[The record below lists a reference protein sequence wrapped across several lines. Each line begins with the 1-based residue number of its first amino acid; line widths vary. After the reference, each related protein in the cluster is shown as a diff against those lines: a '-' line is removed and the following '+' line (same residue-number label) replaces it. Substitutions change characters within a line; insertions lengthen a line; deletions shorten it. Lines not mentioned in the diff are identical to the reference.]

1 MSKLRTLVCQIRPVE
16 VLHEAEAKNSDL
28 LKILRNSPQPP
39 IFQSM
44 PIQRCWT
51 FSKTVVSFEKYF
63 KDTSVPEVLLEIK
76 NKEEDLAMGSYGM
89 AAAFLEDALI
99 ADQILSRGLISR
111 YEPESKLETSTV

>member
-1 MSKLRTLVCQIRPVE
+1 